1 MAALS
6 LLAAFDLGQRRRP
19 DGAALPSTWAQTP
32 QVTRDH
38 GQIIWQDIDAP
49 TYAEAINAELAVARA
64 AGAEDL
70 EWKLYSHDQPA
81 DLAQALEAAGF
92 ERQPTET
99 ILVRATD
106 LGPASPVAGLE
117 IAKIHTLEQ
126 AAHCF
131 NLALQ
136 TFGNNWDKTPEDLLR
151 RALEKEPFWLAS
163 LEGKPVAMGRL
174 TQTEGSGFAGLYGGA
189 SHPDYRRRGF
199 YRPVVHARVQAAA
212 EMGCKWVFSEALPTS
227 EPILRALGFE
237 SLCQVTGYLYRFK
250 D

>member
-1 MAALS
+1 MSALS
-6 LLAAFDLGQRRRP
+6 SLADFDLGQRRRP
-19 DGAALPSTWAQTP
+19 QGAALPSSWAQTP
-32 QVTRDH
+32 HVTRDH
-38 GQIIWQDIDAP
+38 GQIIWQDIAADA
-49 TYAEAINAELAVARA
+49 YADAIEAELAVARA

-70 EWKLYSHDQPA
+70 EWKLYSHDEPA
-81 DLAQALEAAGF
+81 GLAQALEAAGF

-99 ILVRATD
+99 ILVRASD
-106 LGPASPVAGLE
+106 LGPAAPVPGLKV
-117 IAKIHTLEQ
+117 AKIQTLEQ

-131 NLALQ
+131 NMALQ
-136 TFGNNWDKTPEDLLR
+136 AFGSNWDKTPEDLLK
-151 RALEKEPFWLAS
+151 RALGGEPFWLGVF
-163 LEGKPVAMGRL
+163 EGQPVSMGRL
-174 TQTEGSGFAGLYGGA
+174 TRTEGSVFGGLYGGA

-237 SLCQVTGYLYRFK
+237 TLCQVTGYLYRFQ

>member
-1 MAALS
+1 
-6 LLAAFDLGQRRRP
+6 
-19 DGAALPSTWAQTP
+19 
-32 QVTRDH
+32 
-38 GQIIWQDIDAP
+38 
-49 TYAEAINAELAVARA
+49 
-64 AGAEDL
+64 
-70 EWKLYSHDQPA
+70 
-81 DLAQALEAAGF
+81 
-92 ERQPTET
+92 
-99 ILVRATD
+99 
-106 LGPASPVAGLE
+106 LGPASPALGLK

-126 AAHCF
+126 AEHCF

-151 RALEKEPFWLAS
+151 RALEKEPFWLAAF
-163 LEGKPVAMGRL
+163 EGKPVAMGRL

-212 EMGCKWVFSEALPTS
+212 EIGCQWVFSEALPTS

-237 SLCQVTGYLYRFK
+237 TLCQVTGYLYRFK